1 MEASALNSTL
11 VLLAAVM
18 FYTLLIERLMEVFK
32 ALYDYLEFVLGG
44 RDYWNRSALRLVHT
58 LERQRHGNRLQ
69 VEVSKAVNDYLSR
82 DHPGFEGVEA
92 LSAERLRTLVLRGV
106 MKLAAIVVGLIV
118 AVGMDINIFDLLR
131 DLNQAVVGLEQGD
144 VDKVNVYFSSDRVP
158 SALGIALTGIAMG
171 LGSDPLHRVIT
182 RLEKQRR
189 QRKDA

>member
-1 MEASALNSTL
+1 
-11 VLLAAVM
+11 
-18 FYTLLIERLMEVFK
+18 
-32 ALYDYLEFVLGG
+32 
-44 RDYWNRSALRLVHT
+44 
-58 LERQRHGNRLQ
+58 
-69 VEVSKAVNDYLSR
+69 
-82 DHPGFEGVEA
+82 
-92 LSAERLRTLVLRGV
+92 
-106 MKLAAIVVGLIV
+106 
-118 AVGMDINIFDLLR
+118 LLR